1 MQIDKKAPR
10 QPGRFF
16 CLAVYLE
23 LVLFIWRNGQALAL
37 RSARVFFAVVCL
49 NALGFTSLGLTSLSF
64 MTEDAQAQSLGT
76 VRAEY
81 GVWKLRCDS
90 VPGAREEQCGLT
102 QFVTAEDRQNVGL
115 SLIVVRT
122 ADKQSVKLRIL
133 APLGVFLPTGL
144 GLRID
149 GEDMGRAGFVRC
161 IPNGCY
167 AEVTLNDEIIGKLQ
181 NGTEALFVINQI
193 PEEGIGIPIALDGFA
208 EGFEALP

>member
-1 MQIDKKAPR
+1 MLNPFKALTITL
-10 QPGRFF
+10 RFSQNLITTVVLLF
-16 CLAVYLE
+16 CLLVAE
-23 LVLFIWRNGQALAL
+23 LAIS
-37 RSARVFFAVVCL
+37 SA
-49 NALGFTSLGLTSLSF
+49 GF
-64 MTEDAQAQSLGT
+64 AQSLGT

-90 VPGAREEQCGLT
+90 VPGAQEEQCGLT

-149 GEDMGRAGFVRC
+149 NEDMGRAGFLRC

-167 AEVTLNDEIIGKLQ
+167 AEVTLNDEILGKLRS
-181 NGTEALFVINQI
+181 GTEALFVINQI
-193 PEEGIGIPIALDGFA
+193 PEEGIGIPIALN
-208 EGFEALP
+208 GFEAGFAALP

>member
-1 MQIDKKAPR
+1 MPVDHKAPC
-10 QPGRFF
+10 QPSRF
-16 CLAVYLE
+16 CHNILAYA
-23 LVLFIWRNGQALAL
+23 LFAAL
-37 RSARVFFAVVCL
+37 C
-49 NALGFTSLGLTSLSF
+49 LTSWGLSTDDV
-64 MTEDAQAQSLGT
+64 MAQSLGT

-90 VPGAREEQCGLT
+90 VPGAKEEQCGLT

-149 GEDMGRAGFVRC
+149 GADMGRAGFVRC

-167 AEVTLNDEIIGKLQ
+167 AEVTLNDEIIGQLQ
-181 NGTEALFVINQI
+181 SGTEALFVINQI
-193 PEEGIGIPIALDGFA
+193 PEEGIGIPIALNGFA